1 MEDKQEKVVFE
12 ENDKIIEAYEKIY
25 EGIKSGKITE
35 EEIIELLP
43 FKDSNTFIS
52 TTSRFLIDNFNP
64 DTDSDIKYYYPVIMS
79 RFYKMKLNNPQIL
92 DNYIKKYIENNDMV
106 PDYSGKR
113 GRL

>member
-1 MEDKQEKVVFE
+1 MEDKQKKVVFE

-25 EGIKSGKITE
+25 EGIKAGVITN

-52 TTSRFLIDNFNP
+52 TTSKFLIDYFDPVTNDDFK
-64 DTDSDIKYYYPVIMS
+64 DYYPVIMR
-79 RFYKMKLNNPQIL
+79 RFYDMKLNNPQIL

-106 PDYSGKR
+106 PDYSGKT